1 MLGRHATLVRQ
12 AQVDH
17 GCMPQCNYMY
27 KPLAKLRLLDPSAET
42 RLLFEN
48 HFAVLISIALRARSV
63 LSCV

>member
-1 MLGRHATLVRQ
+1 
-12 AQVDH
+12 
-17 GCMPQCNYMY
+17 MY